1 MDIWLKVVEIAA
13 AVYGV
18 LAAIVK
24 FFPTLNKGWLLE
36 IIKFLGN
43 ITNRQTPDSEIRA
56 AQEKLTK

>member
-1 MDIWLKVVEIAA
+1 MDIAKILEIAA

-24 FFPTLNKGWLLE
+24 FFPTIPAKLPWLVA

-43 ITNRQTPDSEIRA
+43 ITNRQTDDGAIRA
-56 AQEKLTK
+56 KTGTGG

>member
-1 MDIWLKVVEIAA
+1 MDIWLKIVEIAA

-24 FFPTLNKGWLLE
+24 FFPTLGKGWLLE

-43 ITNRQTPDSEIRA
+43 ITNRQTDDAAIRET
-56 AQEKLTK
+56 QK